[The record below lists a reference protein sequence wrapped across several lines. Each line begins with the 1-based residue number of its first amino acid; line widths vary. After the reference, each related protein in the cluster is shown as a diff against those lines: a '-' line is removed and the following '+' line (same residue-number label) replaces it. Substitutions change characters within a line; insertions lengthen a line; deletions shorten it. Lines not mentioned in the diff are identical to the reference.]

1 MRPKAEVG
9 AMWTHTWVRFHCS
22 FTHLHLG
29 YSPVLSSEGKYT
41 VPGHSS
47 LTLRSKIQQSKH
59 TQFILLCLDCEGGDS
74 SLCGS
79 SKAEQTRL
87 PEFLAGAWEQ
97 SGESVVL
104 YVPWIWCH
112 CLCPLLAALSH
123 KAQGL
128 LDLWF
133 HLLGNLHS
141 SGTRL
146 GTEHKEWEALL
157 GLQTYTQKSPGR
169 KREGKG
175 NNAHHKM
182 GGISVKGPEDIHKVT
197 TEYWK
202 TKRLH

>member
-87 PEFLAGAWEQ
+87 PEFLSWSLRAVRGKCCSVRAMDLVSLPLSPPGCSESQSPGFAGPLVSFTGQ
-97 SGESVVL
+97 SAQQ
-104 YVPWIWCH
+104 W
-112 CLCPLLAALSH
+112 H
-123 KAQGL
+123 KA
-128 LDLWF
+128 
-133 HLLGNLHS
+133 GN
-141 SGTRL
+141 
-146 GTEHKEWEALL
+146 
-157 GLQTYTQKSPGR
+157 
-169 KREGKG
+169 
-175 NNAHHKM
+175 
-182 GGISVKGPEDIHKVT
+182 
-197 TEYWK
+197 
-202 TKRLH
+202 